1 MSRRARTHKLKL
13 KSKRAAVKRFKLT
26 ATGKVKRGHS
36 MKRHIL
42 TKKSAGRKRKLRHS
56 ALVDPADAPNIRR
69 MLLA

>member
-1 MSRRARTHKLKL
+1 MRKPKPKLKL

-26 ATGKVKRGHS
+26 ATGKVKRWQS

-42 TKKSAGRKRKLRHS
+42 TKKTTTRKRGLRKGI
-56 ALVDPADAPNIRR
+56 LVSDADTPNVRK

>member
-1 MSRRARTHKLKL
+1 MRKPKARLKL

-26 ATGKVKRGHS
+26 ATGKVMRSQS

-42 TKKSAGRKRKLRHS
+42 TKKSTTRKRGLRKTIQVS
-56 ALVDPADAPNIRR
+56 DADAPNVRK